1 MNVNSG
7 YTAYHP
13 RWLRARVSTYWWLSR
28 GSYLAFILREIS
40 SVFVAWFVVY
50 LLMLVA
56 SVGKGEAAYEEFLRW
71 SASPLMLLLNAVTLV
86 FVVFHAITWFNL
98 APQAM
103 VIKVGKTRVPGLLI
117 AGSNYAGWV
126 VVSAVLAWLLLSR

>member
-1 MNVNSG
+1 VNVNSG
-7 YTAYHP
+7 YTPYHP

-50 LLMLVA
+50 LLMLVTA
-56 SVGKGEAAYEEFLRW
+56 VGKGEAAYEAFLRW
-71 SASPLMLLLNAVTLV
+71 SAGPLVLLLNAVTLV